1 MSHSRVFAIV
11 VLLTG
16 AVGRAGA
23 TEPRAVAVGQSP
35 NAVAQQVFATS
46 GEVADVNRTGRT
58 ITIKSAGVVKSDIY
72 VGPDLPIFD
81 QLNRGDVV
89 TIRYYDSYIVELTP
103 GARMAPPENTT
114 AQAQKDLDRA
124 DAGVTLQT
132 KLVVTV
138 DAVDPTTSM
147 VTYHGFDNRRVLRQV
162 QHPKLIEGLKP
173 GDVVS
178 ITYTRARAVAIEKR
192 Q

>member
-1 MSHSRVFAIV
+1 MSHTRVFAIV
-11 VLLTG
+11 LLMTG
-16 AVGRAGA
+16 AA
-23 TEPRAVAVGQSP
+23 EPRAAAAGQAP
-35 NAVAQQVFATS
+35 NAVTQQVFATS
-46 GEVADVNRTGRT
+46 GEVADVNRVGRT
-58 ITIKSAGVVKSDIY
+58 ITIKSSGVVRSDIY

-89 TIRYYDSYIVELTP
+89 TIRYYDSYIVALTP
-103 GARMAPPENTT
+103 GARLGPPENTT

-138 DAVDPTTSM
+138 DAVDPATST

-162 QHPKLIEGLKP
+162 QHPKLIDGLKA